1 MKIINVNFNKNDLHF
16 LFMERLL
23 STFGLYTNKNN
34 TMKKLFFIIVIAI
47 TFFSSSCTDEVGGNA
62 DISTVDFN
70 VQSSQWLETGTWQVA
85 GYGYYVDLDFP
96 ELTNN
101 VIQYG
106 TVNLYLK
113 SGDAWIPVPV
123 YFYNQID
130 QYQFQGGYFFRMQQG
145 VFSIEYYE
153 SDGETQNPGTQI
165 FRLVIVQPI

>member
-1 MKIINVNFNKNDLHF
+1 
-16 LFMERLL
+16 MERLL
-23 STFGLYTNKNN
+23 SNFDSYTSKNN
-34 TMKKLFFIIVIAI
+34 SMKKIIFITVFALTLFSI
-47 TFFSSSCTDEVGGNA
+47 SSCRKDVGGNA

-70 VQSSQWLETGTWQVA
+70 VQSIQWQETGTWQVA
-85 GYGYYVDLDFP
+85 GYGYFVDLNFP
-96 ELTNN
+96 EITNN

-113 SGDAWIPVPV
+113 SGDTWIPVPV
-123 YFYNQID
+123 YFYNQVD

-165 FRLVIVQPI
+165 FRLVIIQPR